1 MSKFTH
7 ELQMF
12 YDFDGIECVQYEHV
26 IMMENWVRMIE
37 GVIKSSILYFS
48 KCKYFL
54 PIFQKKKNIEYE
66 ALENSEEFAGICNHS
81 RILSELS
88 RR

>member
-26 IMMENWVRMIE
+26 IMMENWVRMIQ

-48 KCKYFL
+48 SK
-54 PIFQKKKNIEYE
+54 
-66 ALENSEEFAGICNHS
+66 
-81 RILSELS
+81 LSLKM
-88 RR
+88 